1 MFGNTA
7 TLAGNTALVGTG
19 SWSVIAGGATVTD
32 PSDPN
37 STVTGLTA
45 GLNTFRWTIDNA
57 LCANSN
63 FDEVD
68 ITTNVLPTASIS
80 GTTEICN
87 GNSAS
92 LTLVFTGT
100 APFTYSYSNG
110 VTTFGPFT
118 TIKQCGECIGITNNN
133 QNVYGNGGR

>member
-1 MFGNTA
+1 MLWQHCNF
-7 TLAGNTALVGTG
+7 AGNTALVGTG
-19 SWSVIAGGATVTD
+19 SWTVTAGGATVTD

-87 GNSAS
+87 GNSTT
-92 LTLVFTGT
+92 LTSCSQERHHIRIRIAMV
-100 APFTYSYSNG
+100 
-110 VTTFGPFT
+110 
-118 TIKQCGECIGITNNN
+118 
-133 QNVYGNGGR
+133 